1 MLVGWNKC
9 SRGAPQYCSL
19 KQSTSIAYEASQT
32 TPPPF
37 EGRGDNSNNWVRNIN
52 IPTSAYQDLTKIP
65 RKMVSSSKDDA
76 AFPRLIAC
84 LVVCVY
90 GGWSG
95 IRINAALHRLRL
107 GNITTLV
114 WSDNKT
120 MPDLYTHV
128 GPCVHFSPS
137 RTQVCHNLQ
146 LPALIWKGSK
156 VKGRGA
162 PCFSTMPSI
171 HLHGAASPSFSQ
183 ENMHS
188 TSTNLLQYTLG
199 KQLQQHSMLTKG
211 ETQWSSAHLW
221 PPIAAF
227 LFFFWL
233 V

>member
-9 SRGAPQYCSL
+9 NRGAPQYCSL
-19 KQSTSIAYEASQT
+19 KQSTSIAYEASQI

-37 EGRGDNSNNWVRNIN
+37 EGRGDNSNNWVCNIN
-52 IPTSAYQDLTKIP
+52 IPTSAYQDLTKIS

-137 RTQVCHNLQ
+137 RTQASVTTFSYQHWYEKGARWRAE
-146 LPALIWKGSK
+146 ALHASPRCRLYTFMGQ
-156 VKGRGA
+156 
-162 PCFSTMPSI
+162 
-171 HLHGAASPSFSQ
+171 HLH
-183 ENMHS
+183 
-188 TSTNLLQYTLG
+188 L
-199 KQLQQHSMLTKG
+199 
-211 ETQWSSAHLW
+211 
-221 PPIAAF
+221 F
-227 LFFFWL
+227 LPRKHA
-233 V
+233 